1 VLRRLGIAIGLL
13 TLGAAAC
20 GDDDAPATAPDAGAG
35 TGAQS
40 GSAGRGGSAGGG
52 SGGSSGSSGQG
63 GASTGGSAG
72 NAGTVGNAGSSGS
85 AGSGGTSGTG
95 GSSGTGGT
103 GGTSSVECP
112 VFPAPSGATQRI
124 TPAQAGELPNLV
136 GAAASGTTLLLEDG
150 TYTIT
155 APLWFRTSG
164 VSLRSA
170 SNDASK
176 VTIDGNY
183 AVNETI
189 AIQASNVT
197 IAHVTLTR
205 SIDHLVHVSPPDGN
219 AGVSGTVL
227 YGLRLIDGGEQ
238 FVKVN
243 PNGAR
248 SAYVDQGR
256 VECSSFEL
264 TDAGRPHIEPCCG
277 GCYTGGIDVHG
288 GRDWVVRTN
297 RFASIYCPS
306 GLAEHAIHFW
316 TGSRGTL
323 VENNSIINCARGIG
337 FGLGEDVSGARVYPD
352 ANNGQPLGHYD
363 GIIRNNVIWAN
374 VPAYDTGIELQVTKR
389 PIVVH
394 NTVIHGAGATNVF
407 RSIDYR
413 FAGTDVVIANNLT
426 ISISSRDG
434 AQGMLANNLEA
445 TPLDYFV
452 DAAGLDFHLKAS
464 ATNAIDRGQVRAE
477 AGIDMDGQ
485 PHDQGAPDLGA
496 DEYRP

>member
-1 VLRRLGIAIGLL
+1 MRKFAIAIGLL
-13 TLGAAAC
+13 TFGAAAC

-35 TGAQS
+35 TGAQ
-40 GSAGRGGSAGGG
+40 GGSAGSGGSGGASGSSGRGGAGTGGGAGSAGNGGSAG
-52 SGGSSGSSGQG
+52 SGGSSG
-63 GASTGGSAG
+63 TGGSG
-72 NAGTVGNAGSSGS
+72 
-85 AGSGGTSGTG
+85 GTG

-103 GGTSSVECP
+103 PSVECP
-112 VFPAPSGATQRI
+112 ALPAPSGTTQRV

-150 TYTIT
+150 TYTIG

-170 SNDASK
+170 SNDATK

-197 IAHVTLTR
+197 VAHVTLTR

-219 AGVSGTVL
+219 AGVAGTVL

-288 GRDWVVRTN
+288 GRDWVVRNN
-297 RFASIYCPS
+297 RFASIYCPT

-323 VENNSIINCARGIG
+323 VENNAIVNCARGIG

-374 VPAYDTGIELQVTKR
+374 VPAYDTGIELQVVKR

-394 NTVIHGAGATNVF
+394 NTVIHGSGATNAF
-407 RSIDYR
+407 SSIDYR
-413 FAGTDVVIANNLT
+413 FAATDVVIANNLA
-426 ISISSRDG
+426 IRVSNRDG
-434 AQGMLANNLEA
+434 AQGTASNNLEA

-477 AGIDMDGQ
+477 SGVDIDGQ